1 MTFANSKPNSI
12 EQVLAS
18 TKVATTKASTKPSTT
33 RKELQMELNLDSL
46 ENLELGEDDTRF
58 HSTFDKEDG
67 YDESIDNEG
76 DGETRL
82 DSRFIKK

>member
-1 MTFANSKPNSI
+1 
-12 EQVLAS
+12 
-18 TKVATTKASTKPSTT
+18 
-33 RKELQMELNLDSL
+33 MELNLDSL

>member
-1 MTFANSKPNSI
+1 VTFANSKPDSI

-46 ENLELGEDDTRF
+46 EIGTWR
-58 HSTFDKEDG
+58 
-67 YDESIDNEG
+67 
-76 DGETRL
+76 R
-82 DSRFIKK
+82 